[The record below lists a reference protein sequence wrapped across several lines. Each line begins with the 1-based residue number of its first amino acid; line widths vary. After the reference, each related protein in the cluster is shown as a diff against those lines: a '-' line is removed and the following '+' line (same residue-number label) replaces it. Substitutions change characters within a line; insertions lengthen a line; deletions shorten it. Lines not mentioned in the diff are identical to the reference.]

1 MENSHLL
8 SDTYEVDSDAYE
20 VEKIINCKYIRNKKY
35 YLIKWLFYP
44 INQSTWEP
52 KSNLKNLEYMIND
65 FESKYPYS
73 IDSFMY
79 DIFNNDVKA
88 KKKSKNRNINI
99 NKKFLSK
106 KRNKDF
112 YFSIE
117 ELDKQNMDLLRKHL
131 YISGNKKH
139 LNDNK
144 QKNDDLIIDLRTE
157 EKENEGKLNNS
168 SENEINAIYIEEQNS
183 NLPKLIMPIFEL
195 NFLN

>member
-52 KSNLKNLEYMIND
+52 KSNLENLEYMIND

-183 NLPKLIMPIFEL
+183 NLPKLIMPIFE
-195 NFLN
+195 

>member
-8 SDTYEVDSDAYE
+8 SDTYEVDSDTYE

-52 KSNLKNLEYMIND
+52 KSNLENLEYMIND

-183 NLPKLIMPIFEL
+183 NLPKLIMPIFE
-195 NFLN
+195 

>member
-1 MENSHLL
+1 MENSPLL
-8 SDTYEVDSDAYE
+8 SDTYE

-35 YLIKWLFYP
+35 YLIKWLCYP

-52 KSNLKNLEYMIND
+52 KSNLENLKYMIED

-79 DIFNNDVKA
+79 NIFCNDVNEN
-88 KKKSKNRNINI
+88 KKSKNRNKNT

-112 YFSIE
+112 YSSIE
-117 ELDKQNMDLLRKHL
+117 ELDKVNLDRFKKHL
-131 YISGNKKH
+131 YISDNRKQ

-144 QKNDDLIIDLRTE
+144 QKKDDLIIDLRTE
-157 EKENEGKLNNS
+157 GKENEEKLNNS
-168 SENEINAIYIEEQNS
+168 SENEINAKYIEEQKS
-183 NLPKLIMPIFEL
+183 DLPKLIMPKFV
-195 NFLN
+195 

>member
-183 NLPKLIMPIFEL
+183 NLPKLIMPIFE
-195 NFLN
+195 

>member
-8 SDTYEVDSDAYE
+8 SDTYEVDSDTYE

-52 KSNLKNLEYMIND
+52 KSNLENLEYMIND

-73 IDSFMY
+73 IDSFMQ
-79 DIFNNDVKA
+79 DIFNNNIKA

-117 ELDKQNMDLLRKHL
+117 ELDKQNMDLLRMHL
-131 YISGNKKH
+131 YINGNKKH

-168 SENEINAIYIEEQNS
+168 SENEINAIIIEEQKS
-183 NLPKLIMPIFEL
+183 NLPKLIMPIFE
-195 NFLN
+195 